1 MNGKQKFKK
10 KVKGLFGKQY
20 FTDIATEQ
28 GENSEIT
35 LSKNRVKVK
44 GNKGKKIYKGKD
56 AKEIKGLFSKVKM
69 KHGGMLKQYD

>member
-10 KVKGLFGKQY
+10 KVKGLFGKKY
-20 FTDIATEQ
+20 FTDIVTEQ
-28 GENSEIT
+28 GENSEVT
-35 LSKNRVKVK
+35 LSNNRVKVK

-56 AKEIKGLFSKVKM
+56 AKEIKNLFSKVNM

>member
-1 MNGKQKFKK
+1 
-10 KVKGLFGKQY
+10 
-20 FTDIATEQ
+20 
-28 GENSEIT
+28 T

-44 GNKGKKIYKGKD
+44 GDKGKKIYKGKD